1 MRGALEVIGLL
12 FAAGVVVFAGCL
24 AVTAL
29 ARWWVAGGVDWDA
42 DDRDPEQVDQHG
54 EGR

>member
-1 MRGALEVIGLL
+1 VYYLGLL
-12 FAAGVVVFAGCL
+12 AVVLLVGLAGWRWL
-24 AVTAL
+24 TAF
-29 ARWWVAGGVDWDA
+29 DWDA